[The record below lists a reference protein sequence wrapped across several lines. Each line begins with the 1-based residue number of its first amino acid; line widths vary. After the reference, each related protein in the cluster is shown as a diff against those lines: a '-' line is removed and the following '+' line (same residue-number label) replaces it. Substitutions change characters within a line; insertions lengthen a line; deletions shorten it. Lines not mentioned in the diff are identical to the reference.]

1 MAGFVSC
8 LFILSNVFSPGN
20 DNINVGG
27 DVLVRKIP
35 PSSMAGACH
44 RVWSRVLSV
53 IAGLLTPSRARQGP
67 VLTKAAH
74 GCVCVCLAGWRLL

>member
-44 RVWSRVLSV
+44 RVWSRVVSV
-53 IAGLLTPSRARQGP
+53 MVSSHRPSRARQGS
-67 VLTKAAH
+67 VLTKAVH
-74 GCVCVCLAGWRLL
+74 GCVPGCLAGWLL